1 MDKLDELRLR
11 YWRSLPLKAQ
21 DIAAQW
27 ERVRQA
33 PGDRAGMA
41 ALHQHVHR
49 LTGSAPAYGFEAVG
63 ALARPIDQR
72 LSEWMRDDGLTV
84 PATPAEFAAVLAGP
98 IAALVDALLAAAAAE
113 LPPAQ

>member
-21 DIAAQW
+21 DIAAHW

-33 PGDRAGMA
+33 PEDRVRLAE
-41 ALHQHVHR
+41 LHQQVHR
-49 LTGSAPAYGFEAVG
+49 LTGSAPAYGFETVG

-72 LSEWMRDDGLTV
+72 LAEWLRDDGVSML
-84 PATPAEFAAVLAGP
+84 ATPAELAGALVGP
-98 IAALVDALLAAAAAE
+98 VAALIDALQDAATAA
-113 LPPAQ
+113 LPPG

>member
-27 ERVRQA
+27 ERVRQE
-33 PGDRAGMA
+33 PGDRAGVV
-41 ALHQHVHR
+41 ALHQQVHR
-49 LTGSAPAYGFEAVG
+49 LTGSAPAYGFETVG
-63 ALARPIDQR
+63 AFARPVDQR
-72 LSEWMRDDGLTV
+72 LAEWLRDDGVNV
-84 PATPAEFAAVLAGP
+84 PATPAALAAVLAGP
-98 IAALVDALLAAAAAE
+98 IAALVDALQAAAAAE